1 MKLLDYSPL
10 ITLLKQH
17 EMPRLAAA
25 IDAIVSSGLDIERYG
40 DIPRWQQAVESLPE
54 LDIHSVDLVSDRVS
68 VNIKANIDNS
78 LVQQSTLRS
87 ALMALHP
94 WRKGPFSLA
103 GVVIDTEW
111 RSDFKWQRLLKKIA
125 PLAGKRVLD
134 VGCGSGYHCWRMA
147 GEGADLVIGIDPTP
161 LFVMQYWALQT
172 YLQQPNV
179 WVLPTRMESL
189 PDKLG
194 SFDSVFS
201 MGVLYHRRSP
211 FDHLQELR
219 DALVDGGQ
227 LILETL
233 VIDGS
238 EGQVLVPEGRYSKM
252 SNVWFIPSVATL
264 CQWLR
269 KMKFSDINVIDVSTT
284 TAEEQR
290 RTEWMTFH
298 SLTDFLDPNDMTKTA
313 EGYPAPQRAI
323 VVATV

>member
-1 MKLLDYSPL
+1 
-10 ITLLKQH
+10 
-17 EMPRLAAA
+17 
-25 IDAIVSSGLDIERYG
+25 
-40 DIPRWQQAVESLPE
+40 
-54 LDIHSVDLVSDRVS
+54 
-68 VNIKANIDNS
+68 
-78 LVQQSTLRS
+78 
-87 ALMALHP
+87 MALHP

-111 RSDFKWQRLLKKIA
+111 RSDFKWQRLIKKIV

-161 LFVMQYWALQT
+161 LFVMQYWALQNT
-172 YLQQPNV
+172 YNSPTFGCYPPEWNRCRLN
-179 WVLPTRMESL
+179 WVALTVS
-189 PDKLG
+189 
-194 SFDSVFS
+194 SQW
-201 MGVLYHRRSP
+201 VLYHRRSP

-252 SNVWFIPSVATL
+252 GNVWFIPSVATL

-269 KMKFSDINVIDVSTT
+269 KMKFSDIQVVDVSTT
-284 TAEEQR
+284 TTEEQR

-298 SLTDFLDPNDMTKTA
+298 SLKDFLDPDDMTKTA
-313 EGYPAPQRAI
+313 EGYPAPQRAV